1 VIFAHNGV
9 GKTRLSRA
17 FKELATKSDTLYFN
31 AFTNFEIQCLSWFP
45 TSYLIVCIAS
55 YINLIFVFSLASKI
69 FIADDFALNGKST
82 NFVAV
87 VKSSKIITGKL
98 SLKTPFI
105 SFVKPV
111 R

>member
-1 VIFAHNGV
+1 MINIKHQFLQQVKHLFWVSQMKQTEFSKIIY
-9 GKTRLSRA
+9 L
-17 FKELATKSDTLYFN
+17 
-31 AFTNFEIQCLSWFP
+31 FP

-69 FIADDFALNGKST
+69 FIADDFTLNGKST

-98 SLKTPFI
+98 SL
-105 SFVKPV
+105 